1 MFNCLLIKITYNSRG
16 LPVKSYRTIAA
27 HELMLG
33 RGAECNV
40 HLPDPRLSMH
50 HAVIKQNEE
59 GQFVVQ
65 ALNGELE
72 IDGALIP
79 GTELSYG
86 TRLMVGPYE
95 LKVEPAPPDVN
106 LAISLA
112 LSHRLPDDFQDLK
125 ARTHQ
130 PLAGAS
136 SFKRRLSFFLA
147 ALIALFAL
155 VLPLTQ
161 SLLPSVHK
169 AMAELPFGFDR
180 VWSPGRISPS
190 HMHFGSQ
197 CFNCHQ
203 VPLQKVSDKACI
215 SCHQGIGPHI
225 ADPALQKN
233 VFNSAHRFVG
243 TTRCAECHEEH
254 KAPHPLAKQDNGMC
268 VKCHGNIKAIDTK
281 TTLSN
286 VHDFDGDHPEFKLT
300 FKTGPDLKDIER
312 IPQSDKA
319 RLVEKSGLKFPHYQH
334 TGKVQGPNDIWDVR
348 KLSCTN
354 CHTPEGKEMRFK
366 PLTFKNNCLSCHAK
380 ELELGSKELRISV
393 PHGNEQNVFNVLK
406 LYAPKQ
412 FSSYSDN
419 LKKNGCAYCHDIAES
434 KEGDTLPWRVA
445 SLHINQDWFS
455 KAQFN
460 HGAHQTQQC
469 ISCHKVEESESSTDV
484 AIPDRKSCL
493 QCHSGSKPKH
503 KRIASNCMSCHN
515 FHHSH
520 YADGLNPTAKLDPKD
535 VDVLLSIAKEQNQ

>member
-1 MFNCLLIKITYNSRG
+1 MLNCLLIKISYNSRG
-16 LPVKSYRTIAA
+16 LPVRSYRTISA

-50 HAVIKQNEE
+50 HAVIKQNDE
-59 GQFVVQ
+59 GQPVIQ

-72 IDGALIP
+72 LDGSLVP
-79 GTELSYG
+79 GLVLSHG
-86 TRLMVGPYE
+86 TRVMVGPYE

-106 LAISLA
+106 LAISLVLA
-112 LSHRLPDDFQDLK
+112 HRLPDDFQDLK

-130 PLAGAS
+130 PLANAS
-136 SFKRRLSFFLA
+136 RFKRRLSIILA
-147 ALIALFAL
+147 AVIALVFL
-155 VLPLTQ
+155 VLPLLQ
-161 SLLPSVHK
+161 NLVPQVHST
-169 AMAELPFGFDR
+169 MAELPFGFDR
-180 VWSPGRISPS
+180 VWSPGRISTS
-190 HMHFGSQ
+190 HMHFASQ
-197 CFNCHQ
+197 CSNCHRA
-203 VPLQKVSDKACI
+203 PMEKVSDKACL
-215 SCHQGIGPHI
+215 SCHRDTGPHI
-225 ADPALQKN
+225 ADPKLQKN
-233 VFNSAHRFVG
+233 VFNAAHRFIG

-268 VKCHGNIKAIDTK
+268 VKCHGNIKAIDPK
-281 TTLSN
+281 STLSD

-300 FKTGPDLKDIER
+300 FKTGANSKDIER

-334 TGKVQGPNDIWDVR
+334 TGKVQGPKGIWDVR
-348 KLSCTN
+348 ELSCTS
-354 CHTPEGKEMRFK
+354 CHVPEGKEMRFK
-366 PLTFKNNCLSCHAK
+366 PFSFKNNCLSCHAK
-380 ELELGSKELRISV
+380 QLELGPKELRLTV
-393 PHGNEQNVFNVLK
+393 PHGNEQNVFDKLK

-412 FSSYSDN
+412 FSSYSEN
-419 LKKNGCAYCHDIAES
+419 LKKNGCAYCHEI
-434 KEGDTLPWRVA
+434 KEGKPDDALPWRVVP
-445 SLHINQDWFS
+445 LNINQDWFS

-460 HGAHQTQQC
+460 HNAHRTQQC
-469 ISCHKVEESESSTDV
+469 INCHKVEESESSADV

-520 YADGLNPTAKLDPKD
+520 YADVINPTAKLNDND
-535 VDVLLSIAKEQNQ
+535 VDVLLSISKDSNK

>member
-16 LPVKSYRTIAA
+16 LPVRSYRTIAA

-72 IDGALIP
+72 LDGALIP

-112 LSHRLPDDFQDLK
+112 LAHRLPDDFQDLK

-147 ALIALFAL
+147 GLIALFAL
-155 VLPLTQ
+155 VLPLAQ
-161 SLLPSVHK
+161 NLMPPVHK

-203 VPLQKVSDKACI
+203 VPLQKVSDKACL

-225 ADPALQKN
+225 ANPALQKN
-233 VFNSAHRFVG
+233 VFNSKHRFVG

-268 VKCHGNIKAIDTK
+268 VKCHGNIKTINPN

-286 VHDFDGDHPEFKLT
+286 VHDFDRNHPEFKLT
-300 FKTGPDLKDIER
+300 FKTGPGPNDIQR

-334 TGKVQGPNDIWDVR
+334 TGKVQGPNGIWDVR
-348 KLSCTN
+348 ELSCTN

-366 PLTFKNNCLSCHAK
+366 PLTFKNNCLSCHTK
-380 ELELGSKELRISV
+380 ELELGPKELRLTV
-393 PHGNEQNVFNVLK
+393 PHGNEQNVFNMLK

-419 LKKNGCAYCHDIAES
+419 LKKNGCAYCHDITES
-434 KEGDTLPWRVA
+434 KEGDTVPWRVA
-445 SLHINQDWFS
+445 PLHINQDWFS

-469 ISCHKVEESESSTDV
+469 ISCHKVEESESSAEV
-484 AIPDRKSCL
+484 AIPDRQSCL
-493 QCHSGSKPKH
+493 QCHSGNKPKH

-520 YADGLNPTAKLDPKD
+520 YADGLNPSAKLDNKD
-535 VDVLLSIAKEQNQ
+535 VDVLLSITKQSNQ

>member
-16 LPVKSYRTIAA
+16 LPVRSYRTIAA

-72 IDGALIP
+72 MDGALVP
-79 GTELSYG
+79 GAVLSYG
-86 TRLMVGPYE
+86 TRVMVGPYE

-106 LAISLA
+106 IAVSLA
-112 LSHRLPDDFQDLK
+112 LAHRLPDDFQDLK

-130 PLAGAS
+130 PLAGAA
-136 SFKRRLSFFLA
+136 SFKRRLSVFLA
-147 ALIALFAL
+147 SLIALVFLA
-155 VLPLTQ
+155 LPLAQ
-161 SLLPSVHK
+161 NLIPSMHK
-169 AMAELPFGFDR
+169 AMDKLPFGFDR
-180 VWSPGRISPS
+180 VWSPGRMSPS

-203 VPLQKVSDKACI
+203 VPLQKVSDQACMT
-215 SCHQGIGPHI
+215 CHRDIGPHI
-225 ADPALQKN
+225 ADPKLQKN
-233 VFNSAHRFVG
+233 AFNSAHRFVG

-268 VKCHGNIKAIDTK
+268 VKCHGNIKSINPN

-286 VHDFDGDHPEFKLT
+286 VHDFDADHPEFKLT
-300 FKTGPDLKDIER
+300 FKTGPNTFDVQR
-312 IPQSDKA
+312 IPQSETE

-334 TGKVQGPNDIWDVR
+334 TGKVQGPNGIWDVR
-348 KLSCTN
+348 ELSCTS
-354 CHTPEGKEMRFK
+354 CHVPEGKEMRFK
-366 PLTFKNNCLSCHAK
+366 PITFKRNCVTCHAK
-380 ELELGSKELRISV
+380 ELELGPKEFKLSL
-393 PHGNEQNVFNVLK
+393 PHGNEQNALNALK
-406 LYAPKQ
+406 LYAPKD
-412 FSSYSDN
+412 FSRNAEN
-419 LKKNGCAYCHDIAES
+419 LKKNTCSYCHEVTDTKA
-434 KEGDTLPWRVA
+434 GDSLPWRITPPV
-445 SLHINQDWFS
+445 INQDWFS
-455 KAQFN
+455 MAQFN
-460 HGAHQTQQC
+460 HGAHRTQQC
-469 ISCHKVEESESSTDV
+469 VSCHKVEESESSADV

-520 YADGLNPTAKLDPKD
+520 FANGFKPTAKLDSKD
-535 VDVLLSIAKEQNQ
+535 VDVLLSVTKESNP